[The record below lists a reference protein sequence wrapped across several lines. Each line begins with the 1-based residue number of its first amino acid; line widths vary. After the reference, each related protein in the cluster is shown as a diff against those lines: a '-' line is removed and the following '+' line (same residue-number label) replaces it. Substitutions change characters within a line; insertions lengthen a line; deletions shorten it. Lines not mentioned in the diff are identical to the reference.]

1 MHTYISD
8 SYLRTQHPRRNA
20 FETREVLQALFND
33 EGRRGVSHHW
43 GSPRSHSRRPVQQKE
58 GNRIG
63 VIIIIGHTGAKDVLV
78 GPGRHVA
85 VIVATMYQARNAK
98 LGFDQVVPSLSLTGK
113 EITAVAS

>member
-20 FETREVLQALFND
+20 FETREVLQALFDD

-63 VIIIIGHTGAKDVLV
+63 VIIIGHTGAKDVLV